1 MSAAFDTL
9 AAARA
14 LKDAGMEPDHAEAVA
29 EMGKAAAAADRDQL
43 ATKADLAA
51 LKADLSVLRAEL
63 LNRLYT
69 VAAALAGLM
78 VALKFFP

>member
-1 MSAAFDTL
+1 MD
-9 AAARA
+9 
-14 LKDAGMEPDHAEAVA
+14 PDHAEAVA
-29 EMGKAAAAADRDQL
+29 EMGRAAARADRDQL
-43 ATKADLAA
+43 ATRADLAV
-51 LKADLSVLRAEL
+51 LKAEL

>member
-14 LKDAGMEPDHAEAVA
+14 LKDAGMDPDHAEAVA
-29 EMGKAAAAADRDQL
+29 EMRRAAASADRDQL
-43 ATKADLAA
+43 ATRADLAV
-51 LKADLSVLRAEL
+51 LKAEL

>member
-14 LKDAGMEPDHAEAVA
+14 LKDAGMDPDHAEAVA
-29 EMGKAAAAADRDQL
+29 EMGRAAASADRDQL
-43 ATKADLAA
+43 ATRADLAV
-51 LKADLSVLRAEL
+51 LKAEL

>member
-1 MSAAFDTL
+1 MD
-9 AAARA
+9 
-14 LKDAGMEPDHAEAVA
+14 PDHAEAVA
-29 EMGKAAAAADRDQL
+29 EMGRAAASADRDQL
-43 ATKADLAA
+43 ATRADLAV
-51 LKADLSVLRAEL
+51 LKAEL